1 MVCDTVMLSPYHFKA
16 DARSEGKAKKEGW
29 QKINETT
36 KRYDTS
42 GTRTHNL
49 CHRKATPY
57 H

>member
-1 MVCDTVMLSPYHFKA
+1 LTTPNKI
-16 DARSEGKAKKEGW
+16 KK
-29 QKINETT
+29 KN
-36 KRYDTS
+36 DTS